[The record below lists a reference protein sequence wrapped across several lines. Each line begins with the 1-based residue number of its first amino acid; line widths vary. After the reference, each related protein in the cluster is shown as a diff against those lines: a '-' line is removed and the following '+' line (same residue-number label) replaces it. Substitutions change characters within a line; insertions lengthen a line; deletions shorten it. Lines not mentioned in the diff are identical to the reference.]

1 MCAFLKTRYYF
12 IDICR
17 FFWYLCRYFSFGYLP
32 LTAFLHIQ
40 QQKNSLGFLSI
51 SNNLLYYYIP
61 PPLDAS
67 RFCTTS
73 FWKSPQL
80 LRMAS
85 CIPLSFLPC
94 SQPSSWASKMFSHL
108 GIKSLY
114 LDKMPCHF
122 WAVYPHTFFKLL
134 STISL
139 FIYIMELSVLV

>member
-1 MCAFLKTRYYF
+1 MFAFLKTRYYF
-12 IDICR
+12 IDICP
-17 FFWYLCRYFSFGYLP
+17 FIWYLCRYFSFGYLP
-32 LTAFLHIQ
+32 PPHFYTYSSKKIPWSFFQFQI
-40 QQKNSLGFLSI
+40 I
-51 SNNLLYYYIP
+51 YYIIIY
-61 PPLDAS
+61 PPLDAA

-94 SQPSSWASKMFSHL
+94 SQLSNWASKMLAHL
-108 GIKSLY
+108 GIKPLY